1 MRTYGFEQFAAIR
14 SYSGL
19 TFSPDG
25 QHVAYT
31 TNTSG
36 QFNVWRQ
43 PVHPADGGS
52 PLMSRQLT
60 TLSDDVA
67 RTVAWSPD
75 GTRILTTV
83 DHHGNENFQLCQ
95 VPAEEG
101 WLYPITSNPSAR
113 HEVSQRPFSPDGK
126 KLAYASNERSP
137 ADFDVVVTDLETDE
151 TKTLVEGDGI
161 FAPANWSPDG
171 SKLLVMKLG
180 SNTDQ
185 DIYVYDVA
193 SGDLRKMTP
202 HEGETIFFPGPWAAD
217 GESFYIVTN
226 QEREFA
232 GLARM
237 HLDRPG
243 IEWVETPDWDVD
255 EVELSHDGRRL
266 AWLTN
271 EDGNSKLQVR
281 DLDTGRVRDFPQL
294 PRGVY
299 SSICLSPTEPL
310 LGLYISR
317 AVRPAD
323 IYIVNIETGEHW
335 ILTQSFLGGIA
346 ESEMVEPTLVRYT
359 EL

>member
-1 MRTYGFEQFAAIR
+1 MRRYGFEQFAAIR

-25 QHVAYT
+25 EHVAYT

-43 PVHPADGGS
+43 PVHPSGDEG
-52 PLMSRQLT
+52 PLMPRQLT
-60 TLSDDVA
+60 TLTDDVA

-75 GTRILTTV
+75 GTRIVTTV

-95 VPAEEG
+95 VPAEDG
-101 WLYPITSNPSAR
+101 WLYPITSNPDVR

-137 ADFDVVVTDLETDE
+137 ADFDVVVRDLETDE
-151 TKTLVEGDGI
+151 TKTFVEGDGI

-171 SKLLVMKLG
+171 SKLLVLKLG

-185 DIYVYDVA
+185 DLYVYGVA
-193 SGDLRKMTP
+193 SGDLQNMTP
-202 HEGETIFFPGPWAAD
+202 HEEDTIFFPGPWAAD
-217 GESFYIVTN
+217 GGSFYIVTN
-226 QEREFA
+226 QGREFA
-232 GLARM
+232 GLARV

-243 IEWVETPDWDVD
+243 LEWVETPDWDVED
-255 EVELSHDGRRL
+255 VELSEDGRWL

-271 EDGNSKLQVR
+271 EDGTSKLQVR
-281 DLDTGRVRDFPQL
+281 DLGTGARFPRPAPRGLLLDLSEPHRAIAGPVYITGSPAGGHLYRQHRNRRALDLDTEL
-294 PRGVY
+294 PRRHRRGRDGRADAR
-299 SSICLSPTEPL
+299 SI
-310 LGLYISR
+310 
-317 AVRPAD
+317 
-323 IYIVNIETGEHW
+323 H
-335 ILTQSFLGGIA
+335 
-346 ESEMVEPTLVRYT
+346 